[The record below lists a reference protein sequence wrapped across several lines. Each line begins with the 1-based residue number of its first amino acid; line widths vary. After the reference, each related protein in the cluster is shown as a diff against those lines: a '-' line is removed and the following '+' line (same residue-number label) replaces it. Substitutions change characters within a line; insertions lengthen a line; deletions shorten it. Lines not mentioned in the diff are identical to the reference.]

1 MVQVHSG
8 FVAAHGTM
16 GGSGASMTET
26 GWTFEK
32 LLRNGWYARWADPAP
47 ADTPHALEFVFYR
60 SEHTVHIVRTHGD
73 TEDAAIAQAVEGANQ
88 WLREHPQ
95 YQPRR

>member
-8 FVAAHGTM
+8 FVAAHGAM

-47 ADTPHALEFVFYR
+47 ADIP
-60 SEHTVHIVRTHGD
+60 HTVHIVRTHGD